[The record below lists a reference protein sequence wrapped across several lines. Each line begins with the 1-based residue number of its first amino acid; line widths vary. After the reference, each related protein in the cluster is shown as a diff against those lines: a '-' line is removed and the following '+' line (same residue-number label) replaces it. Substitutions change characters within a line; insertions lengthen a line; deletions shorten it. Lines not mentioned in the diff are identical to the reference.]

1 MAEDAQDAAGAHP
14 LALTGRVWDPALPWQ
29 DQLLDPARP
38 LPWLL
43 LALVVAAGA
52 LAYLLA
58 RRRRRRA
65 APATPAPKKTKPVA
79 SQTEDTIDDKPMPL
93 IDHLMELR
101 QRLLW
106 SAGAFVLA
114 FIVCYYF
121 SAQIYG
127 FLAQP
132 LADILMRQ
140 GGGDRRMIFTA
151 LYEAF
156 FTYLKVAFFGAVF
169 FSFPM
174 WATQLWLFV
183 APGLYR
189 SEKNAILPFLLA
201 SPFLFVLGAA
211 LAYYFIFPLAW
222 SFFISFETPP
232 DGGGLPVQLEAK
244 VSEYLSLVMHMILAF
259 GVAFQLPVLLT
270 LLCRVGILSVASLR
284 KGRRYA
290 IVGMF
295 VIAAIITPPDVIS
308 QLGLAIPMI
317 LLYEISIIAAA
328 WMAPKPDSEDDE
340 EDDAGKAAKA

>member
-1 MAEDAQDAAGAHP
+1 MSSTAEDD
-14 LALTGRVWDPALPWQ
+14 DP
-29 DQLLDPARP
+29 
-38 LPWLL
+38 
-43 LALVVAAGA
+43 
-52 LAYLLA
+52 
-58 RRRRRRA
+58 
-65 APATPAPKKTKPVA
+65 
-79 SQTEDTIDDKPMPL
+79 IDDKPMPL

-101 QRLLW
+101 RRLLW
-106 SAGAFVLA
+106 SVIAFGLSFA
-114 FIVCYYF
+114 VCYYF

-132 LADILMRQ
+132 LARILQEQ

-169 FSFPM
+169 FSFPV
-174 WATQLWLFV
+174 WATQLWLFI

-189 SEKNAILPFLLA
+189 SEKRAVTPFLIA
-201 SPFLFVLGAA
+201 SPILFLLGAA

-222 SFFISFETPP
+222 HFFISFETPP
-232 DGGGLPVQLEAK
+232 GQGGVPIQLEAK

-259 GVAFQLPVLLT
+259 GIAFQMPVALV

-295 VIAAIITPPDVIS
+295 ALAAIITPPDVIS
-308 QLGLAIPMI
+308 QVGLAVPLI
-317 LLYEISIIAAA
+317 LLYELSILFASWIV
-328 WMAPKPDSEDDE
+328 PKPPE
-340 EDDAGKAAKA
+340 ETK